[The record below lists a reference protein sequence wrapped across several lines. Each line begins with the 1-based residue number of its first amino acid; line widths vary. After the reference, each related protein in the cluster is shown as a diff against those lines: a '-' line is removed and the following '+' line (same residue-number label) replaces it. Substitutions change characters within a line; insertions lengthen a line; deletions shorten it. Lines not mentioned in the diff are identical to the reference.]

1 MMGKSPDSKKIN
13 HHGYSIRQFKTNYS
27 RMKFR
32 LFSFFVLFLTV
43 LASFAQENTKQ
54 GQSYLEDL
62 QYHKARNFFLAKINA
77 SPGDVRSYCW
87 LGDVYL
93 ALQLADSARIVYE
106 KARELDSKNPFP
118 LIGLG
123 KIALL
128 KGDRM
133 GKFDFF
139 DKARKLDRKN
149 PEVYNEIAKGCIGLS
164 KIDTA
169 TGNIYLKQGFELDS
183 KYAGLHI
190 TFGDYEALAE
200 KFGNAI
206 NAYERAIFFDPA
218 STLAYRKLGQFYTL
232 SRSYRDAIN
241 TFSKSIGLNSDQIL
255 VYKYLGD
262 LYYTIGKYVE
272 AEKNYKIYMNK
283 AEVSYDD
290 KERYAIILFFNKKYA
305 EAATLLEDVLKQ
317 NSDESVLLRIRGYI
331 AYETGDYA
339 KGLEYMARFFKIHNP
354 EKNIAS
360 DYIYYGRLLQKIGRD
375 TLAIENFNKALALD
389 TTKIDIYEDLAKL
402 YAGNMMHDKAV
413 ASYKRMIT
421 NGADK
426 VNTWFQIGKEYYF
439 EGEKYRAKYDSL
451 MSLQKKS
458 KIPFAD
464 STSVSDKKRLYFQKA
479 DSAFTIVTELNPRYP
494 GGFMWKGRINS
505 LLDPE
510 AVANVAKDSYEKAI
524 QIFEAGDVAKNRR
537 SIIEGY
543 KYLGSYY
550 YLNSERLVKA
560 DKTKS
565 ETLRNTSIDYFR
577 KILALDPNDA
587 QALEVFKKL
596 KIAP

>member
-1 MMGKSPDSKKIN
+1 MKLRIFFSLVLVI
-13 HHGYSIRQFKTNYS
+13 IVLTNY
-27 RMKFR
+27 
-32 LFSFFVLFLTV
+32 
-43 LASFAQENTKQ
+43 AQENTKI
-54 GQSYLEDL
+54 GKSYLDDL
-62 QYHKARNFFLAKINA
+62 QYQKARSFFLAKISA
-77 SPGDVRSYCW
+77 APGDVRSYCW

-93 ALQLADSARIVYE
+93 ALQQPDSARMVYE
-106 KARELDSKNPFP
+106 KAMELDSKSPFP

-133 GKFDFF
+133 GKIDSF

-200 KFGNAI
+200 RFGNAI
-206 NAYERAIFFDPA
+206 NAYERAIFFDPTC
-218 STLAYRKLGQFYTL
+218 SIAYRKLGQFYAL
-232 SRSYRDAIN
+232 SRAYGDAISK
-241 TFSKSIGLNSDQIL
+241 FSKSIELNSGQIL

-272 AEKNYKIYMNK
+272 AEKNYKIFMSK
-283 AEVSYDD
+283 TEVNNDD
-290 KERYAIILFFNKKYA
+290 KERFAIILFFNKKYP
-305 EAATLLEDVLKQ
+305 EAAALLEDVMKQ
-317 NSDESVLLRIRGYI
+317 NSDEAVLLRIRGYI
-331 AYETGDYA
+331 AYETGDYL
-339 KGLEYMARFFKIHNP
+339 KGVEYMAKFFKLHDP

-360 DYIYYGRLLQKIGRD
+360 DYLYYGRLLQKNGKD
-375 TLAIENFNKALALD
+375 TLAIENYNKALVLD
-389 TTKIDIYEDLAKL
+389 PTKTEIYEDLAKL
-402 YAGNMMHDKAV
+402 YAGNMMHDNAI
-413 ASYKRMIT
+413 ASYKKMLDS
-421 NGADK
+421 GADK

-439 EGEKYRAKYDSL
+439 EGDIYRAKYDSL
-451 MSLQKKS
+451 MALQKQN

-464 STSVSDKKRLYFQKA
+464 STMVNDTKRSYFQKA
-479 DSAFTIVTELNPRYP
+479 DSAFTIVNELNPQYY

-510 AVANVAKDSYEKAI
+510 SMTDNAKNAYEKALSI
-524 QIFEAGDVAKNRR
+524 LEAGDVAKNRR
-537 SIIEGY
+537 SIIEVY

-550 YLNSERLVKA
+550 YLNSDRLVKD
-560 DKTKS
+560 DKTKA
-565 ETLRNTSIDYFR
+565 EALRTTSIDYFR
-577 KILALDPNDA
+577 KILALDPGDA
-587 QALEVFKKL
+587 QSLEVFRKL
-596 KIAP
+596 KIVP

>member
-1 MMGKSPDSKKIN
+1 
-13 HHGYSIRQFKTNYS
+13 
-27 RMKFR
+27 MKLRIF
-32 LFSFFVLFLTV
+32 FSLVLVIIVLTIYG
-43 LASFAQENTKQ
+43 QGNTKI
-54 GQSYLEDL
+54 GQSYLDDL
-62 QYHKARNFFLAKINA
+62 QYQKARSFFLAKISA

-93 ALQLADSARIVYE
+93 ALQQPDSARMVYE
-106 KARELDSKNPFP
+106 KAMELDSKSPFP

-133 GKFDFF
+133 GKIDSF

-200 KFGNAI
+200 RFGNAI
-206 NAYERAIFFDPA
+206 NAYERAIFFDPT
-218 STLAYRKLGQFYTL
+218 STIAYRKLGQFYAL
-232 SRSYRDAIN
+232 SRSYGDAIGK
-241 TFSKSIGLNSDQIL
+241 FSKCIELNSNQIL

-272 AEKNYKIYMNK
+272 AEKNYKIFMSK
-283 AEVSYDD
+283 TEVNNDD
-290 KERYAIILFFNKKYA
+290 KERFAIILFFNKKYP
-305 EAATLLEDVLKQ
+305 EAAALLEDVMKQ
-317 NSDESVLLRIRGYI
+317 NSDEAVLLRIRGYI
-331 AYETGDYA
+331 AYETGDYL
-339 KGLEYMARFFKIHNP
+339 KGLEYMAKFFKLHDP

-360 DYIYYGRLLQKIGRD
+360 DYLYYGRLLQKNGKD
-375 TLAIENFNKALALD
+375 TLAIENYKKALVLD
-389 TTKIDIYEDLAKL
+389 PTKIEIYEDLAKL
-402 YAGNMMHDKAV
+402 YAGNMMHDNAV
-413 ASYKRMIT
+413 ASYKKMLDS
-421 NGADK
+421 GSDK

-439 EGEKYRAKYDSL
+439 EGEMYRTKYDSL
-451 MSLQKKS
+451 MALQKQN
-458 KIPFAD
+458 KISFAD
-464 STSVSDKKRLYFQKA
+464 STLVNDTKRMYYQKA
-479 DSAFTIVTELNPRYP
+479 DSAFTIVAELNPQYY

-510 AVANVAKDSYEKAI
+510 ATNDVAKDAYKKALAI
-524 QIFEAGDVAKNRR
+524 LEAGDVAKNRR
-537 SIIEGY
+537 SIIEVY

-550 YLNSERLVKA
+550 YLGSERIVKT
-560 DKTKS
+560 DKAQS
-565 ETLRNTSIDYFR
+565 EILRTTSIDYFR
-577 KILALDPNDA
+577 KIIALDPNDK